1 MKKRKKVFS
10 VCHSH
15 LKRSVVKSVVVSIL
29 EEVGV
34 AVAVLQSVVDVVGYP
49 LPVRDWPAMSS
60 AQRWGLGIRV

>member
-1 MKKRKKVFS
+1 M
-10 VCHSH
+10 CHSH